1 MTDERPVSV
10 AVHLV
15 DPADGR
21 SLQIWTFATDRITI
35 GRGEEESIVL
45 ADPYISRVHAELV
58 GEGGLWELI
67 SRGRNGVYVEGRMVA
82 ACQLSPGTTFRLGQN
97 GPTFR
102 FGSVPQPTGTSTLC
116 FDPES
121 IMVLAIDR
129 QAIEQE
135 ARQIVETEYFQRLQQ
150 KARELRG
157 QRTPGSQG

>member
-1 MTDERPVSV
+1 MTDERSVSV
-10 AVHLV
+10 SVHLV

-21 SLQIWTFATDRITI
+21 PLQIWTFATDRITI

-102 FGSVPQPTGTSTLC
+102 FGNVPQPTGTSALC

-121 IMVLAIDR
+121 IVVLALNR
-129 QAIEQE
+129 QALDQETREIE
-135 ARQIVETEYFQRLQQ
+135 ATDYFQKLQQ
-150 KARELRG
+150 KARELRA
-157 QRTPGSQG
+157 QRTSGSRG